1 MHSSPYGPQSEGPI
15 VNMDGTQGEHLRRPP
30 TATAVDGAARPDGR
44 LAVLVGGGGNDGEDG
59 LGADAEGEIIA
70 KL

>member
-1 MHSSPYGPQSEGPI
+1 
-15 VNMDGTQGEHLRRPP
+15 MDGTQGEHLRRPP